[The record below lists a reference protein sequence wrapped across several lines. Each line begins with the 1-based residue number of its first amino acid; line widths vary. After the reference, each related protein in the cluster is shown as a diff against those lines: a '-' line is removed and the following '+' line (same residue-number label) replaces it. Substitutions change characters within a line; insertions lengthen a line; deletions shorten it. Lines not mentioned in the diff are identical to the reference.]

1 LAEAPSSAFGQTPLL
16 NIASRRRRICLSEK
30 AKFGYTEGWFIRA
43 WPNEQSARRS
53 RRTKRLGA
61 KSLKMLAARPSTI
74 SPSCKIKDLRRAGRN
89 QRFRLGFV
97 SLRFRFA

>member
-43 WPNEQSARRS
+43 WPNEQSAR
-53 RRTKRLGA
+53 L
-61 KSLKMLAARPSTI
+61 LAARPSTI